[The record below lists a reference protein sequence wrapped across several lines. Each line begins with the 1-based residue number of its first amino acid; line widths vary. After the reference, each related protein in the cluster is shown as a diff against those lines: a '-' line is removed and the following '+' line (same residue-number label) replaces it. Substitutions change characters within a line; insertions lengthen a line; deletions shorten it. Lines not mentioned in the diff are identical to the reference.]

1 MIKLIIIYVIGVIF
15 VGVLIYS
22 GLRSLDI
29 KLNSFQTLVALSL
42 CLLSWITI
50 ILAIT
55 LLIYDKDNFM

>member
-15 VGVLIYS
+15 VGDLIYS
-22 GLRSLDI
+22 VLRSLDI

-55 LLIYDKDNFM
+55 LSIYDKDNFM